1 MASKEVAE
9 RKKDAEKSKP
19 EKRKTWEEE
28 QQSTV
33 RRKKVDI
40 WWREDGKTDA
50 EMRIVKSKAVED
62 EGRRRKTEEA
72 EKQTKAEE
80 AGKKEAVLEK
90 EAAEAIPSPSHR
102 GIIDKTALL
111 VAKAGDGYEVR
122 ILREMSHARFDF
134 LFPNHL
140 YRPYYEQKRKRPRQ
154 QLQRLKLQKH
164 PTPKGR
170 GRQ

>member
-19 EKRKTWEEE
+19 EKRKPWEEE

-50 EMRIVKSKAVED
+50 EMRIVKSKAVDD

-80 AGKKEAVLEK
+80 AAVLEK
-90 EAAEAIPSPSHR
+90 EAAEATILPSPSHR
-102 GIIDKTALL
+102 GVIDKTALL
-111 VAKAGDGYEVR
+111 LAKAGDGYEVR
-122 ILREMSHARFDF
+122 ILREMSHTRFDF

-164 PTPKGR
+164 PTPKRR